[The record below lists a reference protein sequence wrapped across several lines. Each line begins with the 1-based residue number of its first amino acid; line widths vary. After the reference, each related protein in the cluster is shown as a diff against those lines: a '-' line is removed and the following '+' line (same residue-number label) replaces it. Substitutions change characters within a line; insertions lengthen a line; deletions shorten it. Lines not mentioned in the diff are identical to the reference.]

1 MGADGTGSIY
11 IPLAE
16 FWEFVAKY
24 SPDHHGE
31 TVYGVPRV
39 ENDDLVIDYA
49 FSTEA
54 HPSTWETKP
63 PSVTQWGELKAGEKR

>member
-16 FWEFVAKY
+16 FWTFAQKY
-24 SPDHHGE
+24 GPKLDGE
-31 TVYGVPRV
+31 VVYGVPRI

-54 HPSTWETKP
+54 HPSSWAKKPDSVVQWEDHKKK
-63 PSVTQWGELKAGEKR
+63 GG